1 MKPLKPVLSI
11 FLLLFALFSSPV
23 YAETSRKPEI
33 MSAGDLA
40 NFPSPIAEFVIPY
53 GHERLQIAE
62 LRLPD
67 GPGPYPTMMLIHGGC
82 WLSQYDLVHM
92 RSLAAA
98 FTREGFATW
107 LIEYRR
113 VGDQG
118 GGWPGTFEDVAMAG
132 EHLTDM
138 ATMYNLDLDR
148 LIVTGH
154 SAGGHLALWYAN
166 RPDRFRRH
174 NKANPKGVLALAPAA
189 DLAYLHQKKVCG
201 HVIDKMMQGGPAD
214 KPAEYRMASGM
225 DRMPVNT
232 PQKVILGLY
241 DDSWT
246 PVGMRY
252 VAKAV
257 SAHAPIDVIIAKES
271 GHFEMI
277 DPSSSTWPLVRDA
290 ANALLDQ

>member
-1 MKPLKPVLSI
+1 MNPLRPITLI
-11 FLLLFALFSSPV
+11 FLFFALLLGMSPGTQ
-23 YAETSRKPEI
+23 ARGQPNI
-33 MSAGDLA
+33 MSSRDLA
-40 NFPSPIAEFVIPY
+40 EFPTPVAEYVIPY

-62 LRLPD
+62 LRLPE

-82 WLSQYDLVHM
+82 WLSQFDLMHM

-113 VGDQG
+113 VGDEG

-132 EHLTDM
+132 EFLKEIKT
-138 ATMYNLDLDR
+138 AYNLDMNR
-148 LIVTGH
+148 FIVAGH

-166 RPDRFRRH
+166 RPEQFKRH
-174 NKANPKGVLALAPAA
+174 LDAEPKGVLALAPAA
-189 DLAYLHQKKVCG
+189 DLAYLYEKEVCG
-201 HVIDKMMQGGPAD
+201 HVIDKLMHGGPAD
-214 KPAEYRMASGM
+214 KAKEYQLASGM

-232 PQKVILGLY
+232 PQHIILGLW

-246 PVGMRY
+246 PVGFRY
-252 VAKAV
+252 VTEAV
-257 SAHAPIDVIIAKES
+257 KAHAPIEVTIARDS

-277 DPSSSTWPLVRDA
+277 DPRSSTWPMVLDA
-290 ANALLDQ
+290 AKALLE